1 MFKLYKKADIL
12 EKISDKVKTVDDL
25 FNLPL
30 SEFDRECCDY
40 WFNDYLD
47 SKEYLDQGYFH
58 VWSLEHFKEYF
69 YEAFYLMECRKE
81 CKFLVLIEF
90 GESLYFIFDPVGFS
104 TLESFLTNKREDL
117 LREVADLTAF
127 LPFLRQNNP
136 DYPF

>member
-1 MFKLYKKADIL
+1 MFKLYQKADIL

-25 FNLPL
+25 LNLPH
-30 SEFDRECCDY
+30 SEFDREFCDY
-40 WFNDYLD
+40 WFNRYLED
-47 SKEYLDQGYFH
+47 DEYLNRGYYVFPD
-58 VWSLEHFKEYF
+58 KEFY

-90 GESLYFIFDPVGFS
+90 GEILYFIFDPVGFS
-104 TLESFLTNKREDL
+104 TLESYFTNKREDL

>member
-25 FNLPL
+25 LNLPL

-40 WFNDYLD
+40 WFNDYL
-47 SKEYLDQGYFH
+47 
-58 VWSLEHFKEYF
+58 
-69 YEAFYLMECRKE
+69 
-81 CKFLVLIEF
+81 
-90 GESLYFIFDPVGFS
+90 PVGFS

-117 LREVADLTAF
+117 LREVADLTTF

>member
-12 EKISDKVKTVDDL
+12 EKISDKVKTVEDL
-25 FNLPL
+25 LNLPL

-47 SKEYLDQGYFH
+47 DEEYLNRGYY
-58 VWSLEHFKEYF
+58 VNSTDKEYF

-90 GESLYFIFDPVGFS
+90 GERLYFIFDSVGFS
-104 TLESFLTNKREDL
+104 TLESSLTNYREDL
-117 LREVADLTAF
+117 LREVADLTNF
-127 LPFLRQNNP
+127 IPFLRQNNP

>member
-1 MFKLYKKADIL
+1 MKFLLVCSINVHLMNVY
-12 EKISDKVKTVDDL
+12 DL
-25 FNLPL
+25 LNLPL
-30 SEFDRECCDY
+30 SEFDRECCDF

-47 SKEYLDQGYFH
+47 SKEYLDRGYFH
-58 VWSLEHFKEYF
+58 VCPYKEIF

>member
-25 FNLPL
+25 LNLPY
-30 SEFDRECCDY
+30 SEFDRVFCDC
-40 WFNDYLD
+40 WFN
-47 SKEYLDQGYFH
+47 EYLEDEEYLNRGYY
-58 VWSLEHFKEYF
+58 VACLDKEFF

-81 CKFLVLIEF
+81 CQFLVLIEF

-104 TLESFLTNKREDL
+104 TLESYFTNKREDL